1 METTITIRSDS
12 VTIDRDIGEGFDSA
26 YSRKLIS
33 SGDDKT
39 FLIANLL
46 VPKITELMQL
56 SVDEL
61 RCMDWETIIGGVVSN
76 KKVE

>member
-12 VTIDRDIGEGFDSA
+12 VTIDRDIGEGFDLA

-33 SGDDKT
+33 VEDDKT

-46 VPKITELMQL
+46 VPKITELMEL
-56 SVDEL
+56 SMDEL
-61 RCMDWETIIGGVVSN
+61 RAIHLEMISVKGGRL
-76 KKVE
+76 

>member
-12 VTIDRDIGEGFDSA
+12 VTIDRDIGEGFDLA

-33 SGDDKT
+33 VEDDKT

-46 VPKITELMQL
+46 VPKITELMEL
-56 SVDEL
+56 NMDEL
-61 RCMDWETIIGGVVSN
+61 RVIHLERISVKGGRL
-76 KKVE
+76 

>member
-12 VTIDRDIGEGFDSA
+12 VTIYRDIGEGFDLA

-33 SGDDKT
+33 VEDDKT

-46 VPKITELMQL
+46 VPKITELMEL
-56 SVDEL
+56 SMDEL
-61 RCMDWETIIGGVVSN
+61 RALHLDNIKQSQ
-76 KKVE
+76 

>member
-12 VTIDRDIGEGFDSA
+12 VTIDRDIEQCDALEWAST
-26 YSRKLIS
+26 YKDVL
-33 SGDDKT
+33 DDKT

>member
-12 VTIDRDIGEGFDSA
+12 VTIDREIGEGFDLA

-33 SGDDKT
+33 VGDDKT

-46 VPKITELMQL
+46 VPKITDILIYN
-56 SVDEL
+56 S
-61 RCMDWETIIGGVVSN
+61 SS
-76 KKVE
+76 